1 MKKKEEIMNVILEK
15 DGVQR
20 SYKAGNAMYLLF
32 NLVPII
38 GNLTVFILM
47 IVKKQF
53 RGIFL
58 NKLIIGICISI
69 VATICVLLNVN
80 NTLLMVISSLIGIYV
95 LYTYVMNANYYSI
108 KQRLAEGFV
117 VVNDN
122 DPEVKLAVEKAN
134 EVKTPFWQL
143 TRF

>member
-1 MKKKEEIMNVILEK
+1 MNVILDK

-20 SYKAGNAMYLLF
+20 SYKTGNAMYLLF
-32 NLVPII
+32 SLIPILNLVSF
-38 GNLTVFILM
+38 VLM

-58 NKLIIGICISI
+58 NQLVIGLFISIIATILFFVGVNTKVTMAISSIIGLYI
-69 VATICVLLNVN
+69 TI
-80 NTLLMVISSLIGIYV
+80 
-95 LYTYVMNANYYSI
+95 TYVFNANYYSI

-117 VVNDN
+117 VVNN
-122 DPEVKLAVEKAN
+122 TDPEVTMAVEKAK
-134 EVKTPFWQL
+134 EIKMPFWQL

>member
-1 MKKKEEIMNVILEK
+1 MNVILEK

-32 NLVPII
+32 NLIPII

-58 NKLIIGICISI
+58 NQLIIGLFISI
-69 VATICVLLNVN
+69 VSTILILLNVN
-80 NTLLMVISSLIGIYV
+80 NKILMVISSLIGLYI
-95 LYTYVMNANYYSI
+95 LYTYIMNANYYSI